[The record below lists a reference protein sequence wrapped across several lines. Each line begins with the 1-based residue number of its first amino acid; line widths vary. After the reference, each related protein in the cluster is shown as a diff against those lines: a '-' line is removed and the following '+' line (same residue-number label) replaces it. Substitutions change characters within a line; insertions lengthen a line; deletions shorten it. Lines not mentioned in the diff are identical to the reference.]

1 VRRPFVVS
9 VSDLVGRPGAQREVE
24 VEAELPDLGITAAAV
39 PPGEPVRAR
48 LLIES
53 TGGALVATGEV
64 HARFVGECRRC
75 LRAIDGEAVAEVKEV
90 FERHSTEGETYRLD
104 GDQIDME
111 PLVRDAVL
119 LALPIAPLCEET
131 CGGPAPDSYR
141 VAPAD
146 QPADEPAMDPRWA
159 ALRELRTDEQQS

>member
-9 VSDLVGRPGAQREVE
+9 VADLIGRPGAQRELE
-24 VEAELPDLGITAAAV
+24 VEAELPDLGVSAAAV
-39 PPGEPVRAR
+39 PPGEPVRAA

-53 TGGALVATGEV
+53 TGLVLVASGEV
-64 HARFVGECRRC
+64 RARFVGECRRC
-75 LRAIDGEAVAEVKEV
+75 LRAIEGEAVAEVKEV
-90 FERHSTEGETYRLD
+90 FERDSTEGETYRLD
-104 GDQIDME
+104 GDHIDLE

-146 QPADEPAMDPRWA
+146 QPADEAPIDPRWA
-159 ALRELRTDEQQS
+159 ALSELRTDEREN